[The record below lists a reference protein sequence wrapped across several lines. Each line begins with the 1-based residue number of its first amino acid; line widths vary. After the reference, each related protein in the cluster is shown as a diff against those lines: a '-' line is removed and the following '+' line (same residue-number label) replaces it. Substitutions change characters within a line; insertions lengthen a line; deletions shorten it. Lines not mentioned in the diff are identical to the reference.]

1 MSKLLL
7 IDGHNLLFRMFYGIP
22 GPIYNTNNQDIRAVV
37 GFVGGVTK
45 AIKEFSADELIIVFD
60 SESSTS
66 DRVEID
72 EDYKSNR
79 VDYSQVAEEEN
90 PFTQLPMIYQVLD
103 TMGIDYLE
111 ATTCEADDYI
121 ASLSKYYHDKE
132 VIIMSTDR
140 DFLQLVSNR
149 IMVYSPRGKMSIEFD
164 ADKVFEKF
172 SVEPKQII
180 DYKILVGDKSDN
192 IEGVKSIGPKTAVKI
207 LAEGS
212 LDFILTGKS
221 NLADKLYKKLEDAR
235 GVIEKN
241 RLLITM
247 DQDIPIERDHG
258 LRFIEEVYD
267 RGPMAYIKDAGL
279 Y

>member
-1 MSKLLL
+1 ML

>member
-1 MSKLLL
+1 LL